1 MAGLAGC
8 TWVDLTAAGE
18 QVQFASQKAV
28 EGCEQ
33 VGKTRAHTKYKV
45 WIFARSEST
54 VREELRSLARNDAVG
69 LGGTTVSPLGPVE
82 DGEQT
87 FGVYV
92 CTGG

>member
-1 MAGLAGC
+1 VGLSGC

-28 EGCEQ
+28 EDCEQ
-33 VGKTRAHTKYKV
+33 VGKTRATTQHKV
-45 WIFARSEST
+45 WIFARSDSKI
-54 VREELRSLARNDAVG
+54 REELRSLARNDAAG

-87 FGVYV
+87 FAIYV
-92 CTGG
+92 CKGG